1 MTTSTTLLVLPGLDG
16 TDVFLRPLLAALPSA
31 IRPLVVSYP
40 EAGSGRYEDLLKL
53 VRQTIADVPR
63 FYVLAFSFAGPLAIM
78 LAAEEPQ
85 RVRGIMLAASFL
97 RLPQPRLAPLEFA
110 AVGPVMWLVR
120 TIRRLPIWL
129 FKRPDDP
136 LRVAK
141 AEIWSRVSA
150 RALAARVR
158 AVMGV
163 DARTLARTCTPP
175 MLCVVFDDDRVVPRA
190 SADEIL
196 ECAPS
201 ARLVALPGH
210 HFAMFADPA
219 PLARQVVHFVHGEI
233 EAISRDPE
241 SGALEDRRALHVADV
256 LKLALDRARSSD

>member
-1 MTTSTTLLVLPGLDG
+1 MTTLLILPGLDG
-16 TDVFLRPLLAALPSA
+16 TDVFLRPLLAALPA
-31 IRPLVVSYP
+31 TIRPVVVSYP
-40 EAGSGRYEDLLKL
+40 ETGAGRYEDLLKL
-53 VRQTIADVPR
+53 VRQMIADVPD
-63 FYVLAFSFAGPLAIM
+63 FHILAFSFAGPLAIM

-85 RVRGIMLAASFL
+85 RVRGIVLAASFL

-110 AVGPVMWLVR
+110 AVGPVMRLVR

-129 FKRPDDP
+129 FRRANDP

-158 AVMGV
+158 AIMRV
-163 DARTLARTCTPP
+163 DARPLARALTQP
-175 MLCVVFDDDRVVPRA
+175 MLCVVFDGDRVVPRA

-196 ECAPS
+196 DCAPS

-219 PLARQVVHFVHGEI
+219 PLAGQVVRFVHDEI
-233 EAISRDPE
+233 EVPSYDSEP
-241 SGALEDRRALHVADV
+241 RALQDSEVRD
-256 LKLALDRARSSD
+256 

>member
-1 MTTSTTLLVLPGLDG
+1 MTTPTTLLILPGLDG
-16 TDVFLRPLLAALPSA
+16 TDVFLRPLLASLPRT

-40 EAGSGRYEDLLKL
+40 EAGSGKYEDLLKL
-53 VRQTIADVPR
+53 VQQTIADVPEL
-63 FYVLAFSFAGPLAIM
+63 YVLAFSFAGPLAIM

-97 RLPQPRLAPLEFA
+97 RLPQPRLAPLGFA
-110 AVGPVMWLVR
+110 AVGPVMWVVR

-129 FKRPDDP
+129 FKPRDDP

-158 AVMGV
+158 AIMRV
-163 DARTLARTCTPP
+163 DARTLARSCTQPIS
-175 MLCVVFDDDRVVPRA
+175 CVVFDDDHVVPRA

-196 ECAPS
+196 DCAPS

-210 HFAMFADPA
+210 HFAMFANPA

-233 EAISRDPE
+233 EAVSRD
-241 SGALEDRRALHVADV
+241 GGLRALQDSQMR
-256 LKLALDRARSSD
+256 D